1 MFSENILMFVRAFVV
16 SLAGV
21 VVRLASN
28 HTLRINFSV
37 HHSFPVVR
45 FINFNESGSSW
56 VLVVP
61 VPMVMAVDRSAI
73 VRVSQMI
80 DNNYIII

>member
-1 MFSENILMFVRAFVV
+1 MFVGVLVV
-16 SLAGV
+16 SLTGV

-28 HTLRINFSV
+28 YPFCINFSV

-56 VLVVP
+56 VLVIP

-80 DNNYIII
+80 DDNYIII